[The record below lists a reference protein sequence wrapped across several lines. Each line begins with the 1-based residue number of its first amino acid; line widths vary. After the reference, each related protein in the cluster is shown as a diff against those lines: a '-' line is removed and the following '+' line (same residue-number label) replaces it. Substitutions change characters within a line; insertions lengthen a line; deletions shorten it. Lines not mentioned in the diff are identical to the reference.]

1 MKHNIFTLFL
11 SAVLTVGMALSV
23 PKLCYA
29 AKTVEHQT
37 AVSIEPDS
45 SSFQAAGTIEPD
57 HLPGQAAGSG
67 EAAVPSQVGE
77 ANMIPVEGDQ
87 VKNGVYSV
95 EVESSSSMF
104 RIVNAELT
112 VQDGNMNAVITLSGK
127 GYLKLFMGTGE
138 EAVEAQD
145 TEYIGYIEDAEGRY
159 TYMMPVAALNKELD
173 CAAFSKKKEKWYDR
187 KILFDAAS
195 LPADALLVELP
206 SKDTKENTVTDDSQ
220 ESAEESKDSQSLE
233 TSVLEAPIPV
243 AVELEDG
250 EYQVDVVLSGGSK
263 RAFVESPAIMRVRD
277 GKAQAV
283 ITWSSSNYDYMKIDG
298 TKYYPVN
305 TEGNSSFEIPITA
318 FDQEMA
324 VIGDTTAMSEPHE
337 IEYTL
342 TFSLDSVKTAD
353 KSSMPVVLL
362 ILAVALALAVAGG
375 MFLYRRKKQ

>member
-37 AVSIEPDS
+37 A
-45 SSFQAAGTIEPD
+45 
-57 HLPGQAAGSG
+57 GSG
-67 EAAVPSQVGE
+67 EASAPSQTGAE
-77 ANMIPVEGDQ
+77 GMIPVEGDQ
-87 VKNGVYSV
+87 VKNGVYLV

-112 VQDGNMNAVITLSGK
+112 VQDGNMSAVITLSGK